1 MLKVTCLPSHP
12 LKMLVARKKRRG
24 SEAIYEALLPLPVK
38 TNLVYRKVLTD
49 DVCEHCKQ
57 FPEEVYHAVWL
68 CPSISAVRDFD
79 PM

>member
-12 LKMLVARKKRRG
+12 LKTLVARKKRRG

-57 FPEEVYHAVWL
+57 FPEEVYHTVWL
-68 CPSISAVRDFD
+68 CPSISAVWDFD